1 MDRLDTHRDCEG
13 VRTTGE
19 GKLPWYHHAL
29 SRSTVQ
35 RSLIVAAIVGSV
47 LALINH
53 GDAIMIGL
61 MTPDRWLRIGLTYL
75 VPYVVATY
83 GVVSAVREQEM
94 LQRIAAKKGKT

>member
-1 MDRLDTHRDCEG
+1 M
-13 VRTTGE
+13 
-19 GKLPWYHHAL
+19 PWYYHAL
-29 SRSTVQ
+29 SRSIVR

-53 GDAIMIGL
+53 GDAIMIGV

-83 GVVSAVREQEM
+83 GAVSAVREQEM
-94 LQRIAAKKGKT
+94 LQRAQAQAGNR